1 MDATVSLESLWTF
14 LQSLSLSDSKKEWLA
29 EKLIESK
36 ENSPV
41 PYTIE
46 ELDDRLLLAEEDF
59 ESGNTFT
66 TDEVIADLQTYLK

>member
-1 MDATVSLESLWTF
+1 MKATVTLDNLWAY
-14 LQSLSLSDSKKEWLA
+14 LQSLSLSDSNKEWLA

-36 ENSPV
+36 EHAPE

-46 ELDDRLLLAEEDF
+46 ELDSRLMVAEEDF
-59 ESGNTFT
+59 ECGNTFT